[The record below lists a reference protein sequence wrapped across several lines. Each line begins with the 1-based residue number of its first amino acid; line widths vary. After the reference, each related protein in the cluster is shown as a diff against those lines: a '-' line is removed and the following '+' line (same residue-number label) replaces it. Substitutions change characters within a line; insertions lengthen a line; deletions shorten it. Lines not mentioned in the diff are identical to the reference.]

1 MGFFRRWFGGTE
13 QKSTEAVAS
22 PAAPETLEQQGGRNT
37 VSDESV
43 RSDGEQGEDSRIR
56 AKIQDLLDTAINPAV
71 AGHGG
76 VVSLVDV
83 KDKMVY
89 LQMGG
94 GCQGCGMVDVTL
106 KQGIETMI
114 REELPEVVEILDVTD
129 HAAGQNPYSAA
140 SKK

>member
-1 MGFFRRWFGGTE
+1 M
-13 QKSTEAVAS
+13 
-22 PAAPETLEQQGGRNT
+22 
-37 VSDESV
+37 SDESV

-83 KDKMVY
+83 RDKMVY

-94 GCQGCGMVDVTL
+94 GCQGCGMADVTL

-114 REELPEVVEILDVTD
+114 REELPEVADIIDVTD
-129 HAAGQNPYSAA
+129 HAGGENPYSAA